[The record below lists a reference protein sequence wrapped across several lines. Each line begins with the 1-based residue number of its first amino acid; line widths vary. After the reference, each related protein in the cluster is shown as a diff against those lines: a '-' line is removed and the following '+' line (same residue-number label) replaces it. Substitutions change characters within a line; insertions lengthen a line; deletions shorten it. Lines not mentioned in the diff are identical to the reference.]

1 MRPSGSKPLALIRKN
16 RRIATYKLPIRSSR
30 HQLATQWQREAGICG
45 MGRRG
50 PRCTVCAH
58 PKRHLI
64 EVGLAY
70 GVPIR
75 QLAARFDGVSPH
87 AVHRHRHNHLSP
99 AQAAAIL
106 CALKPS
112 EIDLEALQRSESEGL
127 LGQLVSQRA
136 RLMKHSEIATQ
147 MGAPAVAISAENA
160 IQSNLSLV
168 AKLLG
173 QLVTRHEVKHT
184 SLLISPDYIKLRQAI
199 TVALLDFPDAARAV
213 AAALHALED
222 EAGEAM
228 KAGASKPLLIEAA
241 SC

>member
-1 MRPSGSKPLALIRKN
+1 
-16 RRIATYKLPIRSSR
+16 
-30 HQLATQWQREAGICG
+30 

-58 PKRHLI
+58 SKRHLI

-87 AVHRHRHNHLSP
+87 AIHRHRHNHLSP

-136 RLMKHSEIATQ
+136 RLLKHSEIATQ
-147 MGAPAVAISAENA
+147 LGAPGVAVSAENA
-160 IQSNLSLV
+160 ILSNLALV

-173 QLVTRHEVKHT
+173 QLVTRHEVRHT
-184 SLLISPDYIKLRQAI
+184 SLLISPDYIKLRQTI
-199 TVALLDFPDAARAV
+199 TEALRDFPDAARAV
-213 AAALHALED
+213 AASLNALEV

-228 KAGASKPLLIEAA
+228 QAATPRPRLIEAKP
-241 SC
+241 C